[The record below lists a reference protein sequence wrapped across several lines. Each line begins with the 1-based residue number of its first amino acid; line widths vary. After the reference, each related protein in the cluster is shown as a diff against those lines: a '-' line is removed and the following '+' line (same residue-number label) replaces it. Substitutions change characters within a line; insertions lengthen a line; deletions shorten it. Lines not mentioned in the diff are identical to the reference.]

1 MAHQYDAGAR
11 VVSRDT
17 DMWEGP
23 HFHATS
29 KQKRNLVGVIDS
41 QAEYVRQACE
51 SETTG
56 APRDSNCDRDVYG

>member
-1 MAHQYDAGAR
+1 MAHEYDAGAR

-41 QAEYVRQACE
+41 A
-51 SETTG
+51 G
-56 APRDSNCDRDVYG
+56 